1 MKTENENNSID
12 FIETLITSF
21 EDRIQKIEKTFT
33 SSESLIESSQALL
46 NDFQYSLKKLKKER
60 NIVNNKLRENLAKIG
75 SLRKNDYDG
84 MMGELFFVLEQK
96 EKEAEDEFHQYIEY
110 QKTMA
115 SLLREG
121 VLEIKNIGQN
131 DNKENIK
138 NFKIEIETI
147 LKSQQDKKE
156 EATIKFLELQDI
168 HEKISNSF
176 NGLINQDTHVFCKD
190 LKNVKKYLLEEIK

>member
-21 EDRIQKIEKTFT
+21 EDRIQKIEKTFS

-60 NIVNNKLRENLAKIG
+60 NILNNKLRENLAKIG

-96 EKEAEDEFHQYIEY
+96 EKEAEDEFHQYLEY

-131 DNKENIK
+131 DNKGNIK
-138 NFKIEIETI
+138 NFKIEIKTI
-147 LKSQQDKKE
+147 LKAQQEKKE

>member
-1 MKTENENNSID
+1 MKTDNENHSID
-12 FIETLITSF
+12 FIETLLTSF
-21 EDRIQKIEKTFT
+21 EDRIQKIEKTFS

-46 NDFQYSLKKLKKER
+46 DDFQYSLKKLKKER
-60 NIVNNKLRENLAKIG
+60 KTLNNKLRENLAKIG

-84 MMGELFFVLEQK
+84 MMGELSSLLEEK

-115 SLLREG
+115 SLLRQG

-138 NFKIEIETI
+138 NFKLELETI
-147 LKSQQDKKE
+147 LKAQQEKKE
-156 EATIKFLELQDI
+156 HAIIKFLELQDI
-168 HEKISNSF
+168 HKKITHSF
-176 NGLINQDTHVFCKD
+176 NELINQDTHVFCKD
-190 LKNVKKYLLEEIK
+190 LKSVKKYLLEEIK

>member
-1 MKTENENNSID
+1 
-12 FIETLITSF
+12 
-21 EDRIQKIEKTFT
+21 
-33 SSESLIESSQALL
+33 
-46 NDFQYSLKKLKKER
+46 
-60 NIVNNKLRENLAKIG
+60 
-75 SLRKNDYDG
+75 

>member
-21 EDRIQKIEKTFT
+21 EDRIQKIEKTFS

-60 NIVNNKLRENLAKIG
+60 NILNNKLRENLAKIG